1 MKLFL
6 TLLFATLCA
15 ATGYGQT
22 LKSVMIDTNGVQVN
36 QFGSGTASNTAIKL
50 GATNWGF
57 WRATGPDR
65 ILLSIGGA
73 TGATFTSNSITT
85 ATFSGNLSG
94 GVTIGAGQSISF
106 GGGANVSGTRTNLGL
121 GATWLTN
128 TDVTNFRAAIELGV
142 SNAVRFEQLFAT
154 DTVEVGSSTNTVQIT
169 TEAIE
174 FGHSGIAAATRTNL
188 SLGLPALTNTSNVTT
203 MRALAGSTNTNQPYS
218 GTFDFQDFSDNTVRL
233 TITNGII
240 LNIEFP

>member
-1 MKLFL
+1 MRHLL
-6 TLLFATLCA
+6 TTLLATLCA
-15 ATGYGQT
+15 ATSYGQT

-36 QFGSGTASNTAIKL
+36 QFGSGSASNTAIKL
-50 GATNWGF
+50 GGTNWGF

-65 ILLSIGGA
+65 IFLSIDGA

-85 ATFSGNLSG
+85 TSFSGNLSG

-106 GGGANVSGTRTNLGL
+106 SGGANVSGTRTNLG
-121 GATWLTN
+121 
-128 TDVTNFRAAIELGV
+128 
-142 SNAVRFEQLFAT
+142 
-154 DTVEVGSSTNTVQIT
+154 
-169 TEAIE
+169 
-174 FGHSGIAAATRTNL
+174 
-188 SLGLPALTNTSNVTT
+188 LGLPALTNTSNVTT